1 MDTGDKFFVTTTHGM
16 SGYFA
21 VLFWLNEEEDFG
33 PFWEPYE
40 SGYGRYETQEEA
52 VLEAKQWALECGYE
66 YRD

>member
-1 MDTGDKFFVTTTHGM
+1 MTTKFFVTTTHGM

-21 VLFWLNEEEDFG
+21 VLFWLNEEDFG

-52 VLEAKQWALECGYE
+52 VLEAKQWALECGYA